1 MSDTH
6 GKFIWAELMTP
17 DKDAAGR
24 FYSHVV
30 GWDLKDFGSPEMGY
44 KIFEAN
50 GVGTGGMMELTD
62 EHKGEGIPPNWTR
75 YVAVDDVDASA
86 KLFEEKGGKIMRPPQ
101 DIPEVGR
108 FAVVTDPY
116 GAVLCIM
123 KPLPMDNS
131 SGFPE
136 DTHTLNG
143 HVGWN
148 ELFTDDVD
156 SAIAFYGNVFGWTKD
171 HDMDMGEMG
180 PYRIFAYNGKA
191 IGGIMK
197 CPPQVP
203 VCHWAYYFN
212 VDGLDDAVTRVST
225 GGGKVVNGPMEVP
238 GGSWIVNCQD
248 PHGAYFSLVS
258 PRK

>member
-1 MSDTH
+1 MSTSH
-6 GKFIWAELMTP
+6 GKFIWVELMTP

-24 FYSHVV
+24 FYGHVV
-30 GWDLKDFGSPEMGY
+30 GWDIKDFGSPEMDY

-50 GVGTGGMMELTD
+50 GDGVGGMMELTE
-62 EHKGEGIPPNWTR
+62 EHKGEGIHPNWTR
-75 YVAVDDVDASA
+75 YVAVDDVDLTA
-86 KLFEEKGGKIMRPPQ
+86 KRFEEKGGTIMRPPS

-108 FAVVTDPY
+108 FAVVTDPS

-123 KPLPMDNS
+123 KPLPMDI

-136 DTHTLNG
+136 DADALNG

-156 SAIAFYGNVFGWTKD
+156 SAMAFYGDVFGWTKD
-171 HDMDMGEMG
+171 HDFDMGDMG
-180 PYRIFAYNGKA
+180 PYRMFAHNGKT

-197 CPPQVP
+197 RSPQVP
-203 VCHWAYYFN
+203 VCHWGYYFN
-212 VDGLDDAVTRVST
+212 VDGLEDAITRVSV

-238 GGSWIVNCQD
+238 GNTWIVNCQD
-248 PHGAYFSLVS
+248 PQGAYFSLVS
-258 PRK
+258 QRK